1 MPQSPDERIQLSAA
15 DAQDLSERSMRGI
28 GFDAEE
34 AHIIADHVMDAALCG
49 YEYSG
54 LPKLLNIVDSPYFK
68 EPRQPLRTLKETS
81 VSALIDGGNN
91 VGMLAIYL
99 ATQDAIDR
107 AQKHG
112 FAIVCLSNSWMS
124 GRSAHFCEMIARA
137 GLIGIHTV
145 SSTPHVAPFGG
156 AESAMGTNP
165 IAFGFPT
172 EDDPLVIDMGTS
184 AFMATDLQY
193 RERMGIPIPED
204 VALDKDGNPTTD
216 AGEARR
222 GTLLPFGGPS
232 AGYKG
237 FGLALAM
244 DAIGSLC
251 AGARLAGDLR
261 GYMIIAFK
269 PDLFIPAEDYRRDL
283 SQRIAAIKATP
294 RRDGV
299 SEIRIPGERSYRERE
314 TLRREGIEIDRKIY
328 DALGRLAAGQH
339 NHGATA

>member
-1 MPQSPDERIQLSAA
+1 L
-15 DAQDLSERSMRGI
+15 
-28 GFDAEE
+28 
-34 AHIIADHVMDAALCG
+34 
-49 YEYSG
+49 
-54 LPKLLNIVDSPYFK
+54 
-68 EPRQPLRTLKETS
+68 
-81 VSALIDGGNN
+81 
-91 VGMLAIYL
+91 
-99 ATQDAIDR
+99 
-107 AQKHG
+107 
-112 FAIVCLSNSWMS
+112 
-124 GRSAHFCEMIARA
+124 IARA
-137 GLIGIHTV
+137 GLVGIHTV

-156 AESAMGTNP
+156 AKSAMGTNP

-204 VALDKDGNPTTD
+204 VALDKDGKPTTD

-294 RRDGV
+294 RQDGV
-299 SEIRIPGERSYRERE
+299 TEIRIPGERSYRERE
-314 TLRREGIEIDRKIY
+314 RLRREGIEIDRKIY
-328 DALGRLAAGQH
+328 DALGRLAEGQH
-339 NHGATA
+339 NHGAGPA